1 MPIDLPPPADAVVIQ
16 APRLPTSPA
25 DAAFAEVQIST
36 QDLASTPRLDQV
48 LETSPGASLYRPGSS
63 AGANPTTQGISLR
76 SIAPSAASRALVTLD
91 GVPQNDP
98 FGGWVIWTSLPA
110 EEIGDI
116 RMVRG
121 SGAGPYGAG
130 ALTGVIDLQ
139 ERALAPG
146 SVAGEVSAGSRG
158 GDRGAAVGDAQ
169 AGPVNLFGSM
179 SSEQGDRWTPVVN
192 GRGAADDALTLHDW
206 NGAGRAQMAVGR
218 AVIAAHLG
226 AYEEDRDSGLVGA
239 ISRSRGQDASLTA
252 AAQPTNTDLGWRLQG
267 WVRHSDLLNTSVST
281 ALNRNS
287 TTPSDDEYSTP
298 ATGWGV
304 NAAVRKT
311 GDWGDVEVGADLRDT
326 TGKDHELFSYV
337 GSAYTKNRL
346 AGGEEGVAGVYVEG
360 ARAWSGWLL
369 TGGLRVDGWRQTDSQ
384 LIESSIS
391 TGAITL
397 NAPTPDK
404 SGAEP
409 TGRVA
414 LRRDLVDGLYLRAAA
429 YTGFRQPTLN
439 ELDRPYRVGNNVIEA
454 NPLLKPERLSGFE
467 GGLGGDSGP
476 VKWSANIFD
485 NRLADPVINATIG
498 MGPGTFPIAGAVP
511 AGGILYKREN
521 VAAINA
527 YGVEA
532 DAEAHP
538 LPQLTVK
545 LAGAYTDAHV
555 DGGLAAPQLTGKL
568 PALDAKFTGTASG
581 VWAVLPSWTV
591 SGSLRYESL
600 RYDDD
605 LNTLVDE
612 PFLTADLRTDYKVTP
627 NFGVYLAVINVGDA
641 AIVTARAATG
651 VPSYDLPRTV
661 RVGITFRR

>member
-1 MPIDLPPPADAVVIQ
+1 MPIDTPPAVDTVVVQ
-16 APRLPTSPA
+16 AARLPASPA
-25 DAAFAEVQIST
+25 DAAFAVVQISPD
-36 QDLASTPRLDQV
+36 DLASTPRLDQV

-98 FGGWVIWTSLPA
+98 FGGWVIWSSLPA
-110 EEIGDI
+110 ESIGDI

-139 ERALAPG
+139 ERQMAPE

-158 GDRGAAVGDAQ
+158 GDRGAVVGDAQ
-169 AGPVNLFGSM
+169 SGPVNLFGSF
-179 SSEQGDRWTPVVN
+179 SSEQGDRWTPVVE
-192 GRGAADDALTLHDW
+192 GRGAADEALTLHDW
-206 NGAGRAQMAVGR
+206 NGAGRAQVDVGR
-218 AVIAAHLG
+218 AVIAAHIG
-226 AYEEDRDSGLVGA
+226 GYEEDRDSGLVSA
-239 ISRSRGQDASLTA
+239 ISRARGQDASLTA

-287 TTPSDDEYSTP
+287 TTPSDDEYATP
-298 ATGWGV
+298 ATGWGL
-304 NAAVRKT
+304 NAAVRKA
-311 GDWGDVEVGADLRDT
+311 GDWGDLEAGADLRAT

-346 AGGEEGVAGVYVEG
+346 AGGEEGVAGLYLEG

-369 TGGLRVDGWRQTDSQ
+369 TGGVRVDDWRQTDSE
-384 LIESSIS
+384 LIERTIS
-391 TGAITL
+391 TGAVTL
-397 NAPTPDK
+397 NSPSPNK

-409 TGRVA
+409 TGRIG
-414 LRRDLVDGLYLRAAA
+414 LRRDLTDSLYLRAAA

-467 GGLGGDSGP
+467 GGVGGDAGP
-476 VKWSANIFD
+476 VKWSATLFD
-485 NRLADPVINATIG
+485 NRLTDPVINATIG

-527 YGVEA
+527 VGLEA
-532 DAEAHP
+532 DAQAHP
-538 LPQLTVK
+538 IPPLTLK
-545 LAGAYTDAHV
+545 LSGAYTDSHV
-555 DGGLAAPQLTGKL
+555 DGGLAAPQLTGKT
-568 PALDAKFTGTASG
+568 PALAPKFTGTAS
-581 VWAVLPSWTV
+581 VAWAITRQWAVSA
-591 SGSLRYESL
+591 SGRYESL

-612 PFLTADLRTDYKVTP
+612 PYLTADVRTDYAVTP
-627 NFGVYLAVINVGDA
+627 NFGVYLAVINAGDA

-651 VPSYDLPRTV
+651 VPSYDIPRTV
-661 RVGITFRR
+661 RIGLTFRR